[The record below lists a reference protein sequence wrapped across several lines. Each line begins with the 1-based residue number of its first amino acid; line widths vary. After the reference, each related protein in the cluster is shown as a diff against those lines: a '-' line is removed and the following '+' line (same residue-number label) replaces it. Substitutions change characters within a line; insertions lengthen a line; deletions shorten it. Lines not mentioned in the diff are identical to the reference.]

1 MHVGI
6 AGEVRCVVTDIDGRV
21 TTDTGYQKNMILDT
35 LLDFLG
41 SGSTSSGG
49 QGFELYNSCAI
60 GSGNSTPTPTQTA
73 LDSFEYVSNLEA
85 GEIRKNYDY
94 NGDNSEFYIVSQETQ
109 YKFNITK
116 NLNISEV
123 GLVAN
128 KDASAANYNLLTR
141 ALIKDSLGNPTS
153 ISLKSGETLTIFY
166 KLYKAISLNEE
177 SYVINLLDGDGGS
190 VEYNAIVKPAMVGDV
205 SHARFDTLQFVI
217 GGGLSTQD
225 LGDIN
230 DKPLSL
236 DISSFYFN
244 HYSYLGG
251 YKKKA
256 FMTLSISQYNKSLR
270 SIFINNS
277 LAVVQIRYGSVIGD
291 KPIPKTSKDRL
302 ELTIEF
308 SWGRYEGE
316 L

>member
-35 LLDFLG
+35 FLDYLG

-85 GEIRKNYDY
+85 GEISKNHDY
-94 NGDNSEFYIVSQETQ
+94 NGDNSEFYIVSQVTQ
-109 YKFNITK
+109 YKFNISR

-123 GLVAN
+123 GLVGN
-128 KDASAANYNLLTR
+128 KGASAANYNLLTR

-153 ISLKSGETLTIFY
+153 ISVKSGEILTIYY
-166 KLYKAISLNEE
+166 KLYKVISLREE
-177 SYVINLLDGDGGS
+177 SYIINLLDGDGGS

-205 SHARFDTLQFVI
+205 SHARFDTLQFFA
-217 GGGLSTQD
+217 GGGLSTQNF
-225 LGDIN
+225 GDITS
-230 DKPLSL
+230 KPLNL
-236 DISSFYFN
+236 DTSSFYFN

-251 YKKKA
+251 FTKKA
-256 FMTLSISQYNKSLR
+256 FMNLSITQYNKNLR
-270 SIFINNS
+270 SMYIVNS
-277 LAVVQIRYGSVIGD
+277 LAVVQIRYGSVIDD
-291 KPIPKTSKDRL
+291 KPIPKTSKDTL
-302 ELTIEF
+302 SLSIEF